1 MKKILITSGLLISSL
16 LIAIHAENHSSGY
29 KIINKIHLEGDSG
42 WDYLYSDDASGHL
55 YVSHGMMVQVVDEN
69 NGKLIGTIKGL
80 NGVHGIAIADKLNKG
95 FISNGRDS
103 SVTIFNTKS
112 FEVIARV
119 KVTGA
124 NPDAI
129 LYDPFSNK
137 VFTFNGRSNNS
148 TVIDAESNKVIATI
162 DLNGKPEF
170 AVTNEKGKLYVN
182 FEEESKICQIN
193 TSSLKV
199 ENVWPI
205 NPGEGPTGLAFDIEN
220 NRLFSV
226 CGNKTMVIVDAET
239 GKVIS
244 SLPIG
249 ERVDG
254 AAFDPQLKCAYS
266 SNGEGTI
273 TVVKEENKDSF
284 NVIEN
289 IPTQKGART
298 IAVNRSTHHIYTP
311 TADFGAIPEGKRW
324 PEIIPNSFEVLDIVP
339 IE

>member
-1 MKKILITSGLLISSL
+1 MKKILFISGLLISSL
-16 LIAIHAENHSSGY
+16 LIAIQAENHSSGY

-69 NGKLIGTIKGL
+69 SGKLIGTIKGL

-103 SVTIFNTKS
+103 SVTIFNATS
-112 FEVIARV
+112 LEVIARV

-205 NPGEGPTGLAFDIEN
+205 SPGDGPTGLAFDIEN
-220 NRLFSV
+220 NRLFSA

-239 GKVIS
+239 GKVIT

-254 AAFDPQLKCAYS
+254 VAFDPQLKCAYS

-298 IAVNRSTHHIYTP
+298 IAVNRLTHHIYTP
-311 TADFGAIPEGKRW
+311 TAEFGAIPEGKRW